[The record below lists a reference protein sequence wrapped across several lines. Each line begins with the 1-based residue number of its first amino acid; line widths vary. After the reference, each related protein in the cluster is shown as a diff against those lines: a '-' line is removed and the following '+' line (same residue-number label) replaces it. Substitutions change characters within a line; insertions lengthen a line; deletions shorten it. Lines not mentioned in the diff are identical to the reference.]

1 MNGNKKTLRKMNL
14 QLFGQTFD
22 PDNVTMYEH
31 KDGTIPEK
39 YNKLILKEIMSGS
52 KVMQLAKYEEMDS
65 KEKKFEYFA
74 KGPGAYWVGE
84 GEKIQTSK
92 PQWMQ
97 ATMVAKKL
105 GVIVP
110 CSREFLH
117 YKMSD
122 FFEQMKPKIA
132 EAFYKKF
139 DAAAILN
146 QENPFPQSVD
156 ESALAAG
163 NLISG
168 GISYDNIL
176 AMEDA
181 LNDEDYDA
189 NAFISTKKNRSTL
202 RNVNK
207 VQNGVIVETL
217 YDRGSNTIDGLPV
230 ADLKG
235 LDKGILYAGDF
246 DYMYY
251 GIPFGMSYKIDESAQ
266 LSTLKNA
273 DGTPVNLFEQEL
285 AALRVTMDVAFMIVK
300 DEAFVK
306 LETKAEIG
314 QDKLTIPAQGQTLY
328 GKRVSSLIGSDV
340 KVYGDGTVTGTFK
353 HVTGYTG
360 FNGDNPKEQ
369 EGYFFPFKLTKS
381 GTNMTFKKNG
391 SESKKDIP
399 WEADNVFR
407 VTKGDTF
414 EVLVDEESVVTFNFA
429 QATFEK

>member
-1 MNGNKKTLRKMNL
+1 MNVNKKMLKKMNL
-14 QLFGQTFD
+14 QLFGQTYD

-39 YNKLILKEIMSGS
+39 YNKLILKDVMDGS

-84 GEKIQTSK
+84 GEKIKTSK
-92 PQWMQ
+92 PQWLQ
-97 ATMVAKKL
+97 VTMVAKKL
-105 GVIVP
+105 GVIIP

-139 DAAAILN
+139 DEAAILN
-146 QENPFPQSVD
+146 IENPFPQSVD

-163 NLISG
+163 NLVSG

-176 AMEDA
+176 EMEDI
-181 LNDEDYDA
+181 LNNEDYDV

-207 VQNGVIVETL
+207 IENGVIVESL
-217 YDRGSNTIDGLPV
+217 YDRGANTIDGLPV

-235 LDKGILYAGDF
+235 LERGNLYAGDF

-306 LETKAEIG
+306 LEAGETSVG
-314 QDKLTIPAQGQTLY
+314 TLTVASVAGT
-328 GKRVSSLIGSDV
+328 S
-340 KVYGDGTVTGTFK
+340 DGTTKITITEPKGGGNSYKYKVADAAVDVSYKQSVRNWTAWDGASDITAETGKTITVVECDAEYLALKAGSQTVTSK
-353 HVTGYTG
+353 A
-360 FNGDNPKEQ
+360 
-369 EGYFFPFKLTKS
+369 
-381 GTNMTFKKNG
+381 
-391 SESKKDIP
+391 SE
-399 WEADNVFR
+399 
-407 VTKGDTF
+407 
-414 EVLVDEESVVTFNFA
+414 
-429 QATFEK
+429 

>member
-1 MNGNKKTLRKMNL
+1 MDVSKLNL
-14 QLFGQTFD
+14 QLFAQTFD

-39 YNKLILKEIMSGS
+39 YNTLILKEVMEGS
-52 KVMQLAKYEEMDS
+52 KVMQLARYEEMDG

-132 EAFYKKF
+132 EAFYRKF

-146 QENPFPQSVD
+146 VENPFPQSLE

-168 GISYDNIL
+168 GIDYDNIL
-176 AMEDA
+176 EMEDV
-181 LNDEDYDA
+181 LNNEDYDV

-202 RNVNK
+202 RNVHK
-207 VQNGVIVETL
+207 IENGVIVESL
-217 YDRGSNTIDGLPV
+217 YDRGANTIDGYPV
-230 ADLKG
+230 ADLKD
-235 LDKGILYAGDF
+235 LSKGNLYAGDF

-266 LSTLKNA
+266 LSTLTNA

-306 LETKAEIG
+306 LEAGASQLGTLTVASAAGTAAGDTKITITELKGDGNSYKYKIADEAVEVTYKQSVRNWSVWDGVSDITAATGTTITIVECDAEYLALKAGSQTVTAKAE
-314 QDKLTIPAQGQTLY
+314 
-328 GKRVSSLIGSDV
+328 
-340 KVYGDGTVTGTFK
+340 
-353 HVTGYTG
+353 
-360 FNGDNPKEQ
+360 
-369 EGYFFPFKLTKS
+369 
-381 GTNMTFKKNG
+381 
-391 SESKKDIP
+391 
-399 WEADNVFR
+399 
-407 VTKGDTF
+407 
-414 EVLVDEESVVTFNFA
+414 
-429 QATFEK
+429 

>member
-1 MNGNKKTLRKMNL
+1 MNGNKKMLKKMNL
-14 QLFGQTFD
+14 QLFGQTYD

-31 KDGTIPEK
+31 KDGKIPKK
-39 YNKLILKEIMSGS
+39 YNELILKEVMNGS
-52 KVMQLAKYEEMDS
+52 QVMKLARYEEMDG
-65 KEKKFEYFA
+65 KEKEFEYFA
-74 KGPGAYWVGE
+74 KGPGGYWVGE

-97 ATMVAKKL
+97 AKMVAKKI

-110 CSREFLH
+110 CSREHLH

-122 FFEQMKPKIA
+122 FFEKMKSKIA

-139 DAAAILN
+139 DEAAILN
-146 QENPFPQSVD
+146 MDNPFPQSVE

-168 GISYDNIL
+168 GITYDNIL

-181 LNDEDYDA
+181 LNDEDYDV

-202 RNVNK
+202 RNVHK
-207 VQNGVIVETL
+207 IENGVIVESM
-217 YDRGSNTIDGLPV
+217 YDRGANTIDGLPV

-235 LDKGILYAGDF
+235 LERGNLYAGDF

-306 LETKAEIG
+306 LEAGETSVST
-314 QDKLTIPAQGQTLY
+314 LTVASVAGT
-328 GKRVSSLIGSDV
+328 S
-340 KVYGDGTVTGTFK
+340 DGTTKITITEPKGGGNSYKYKVADAAVDVSYKQSVRNWTAWDGASDITAETGKTITVVECDAEYLALKAGSQTVTSK
-353 HVTGYTG
+353 A
-360 FNGDNPKEQ
+360 
-369 EGYFFPFKLTKS
+369 
-381 GTNMTFKKNG
+381 
-391 SESKKDIP
+391 SE
-399 WEADNVFR
+399 
-407 VTKGDTF
+407 
-414 EVLVDEESVVTFNFA
+414 
-429 QATFEK
+429 

>member
-14 QLFGQTFD
+14 QLFGQTFN

-39 YNKLILKEIMSGS
+39 YNNLILKEVMNGS

-92 PQWMQ
+92 PKWMQ

-105 GVIVP
+105 AVIVP
-110 CSREFLH
+110 CSREFLK

-139 DAAAILN
+139 DEAAILN
-146 QENPFPQSVD
+146 IENPFPQSVE

-168 GISYDNIL
+168 GITYDNIL

-217 YDRGSNTIDGLPV
+217 YDRGANTIDGLPV

-235 LDKGILYAGDF
+235 LEKGNLYAGDF

-285 AALRVTMDVAFMIVK
+285 AALRVSMDVAFMIVK

-306 LETKAEIG
+306 LEAGDTNVGTLTVASAEGTAEGATKITITEPKGEANSYKYKIADAAVGVSYKQSVRNWTAWDGVSDIVAETG
-314 QDKLTIPAQGQTLY
+314 KTITVVECDAEYLAL
-328 GKRVSSLIGSDV
+328 KAGSQ
-340 KVYGDGTVTGTFK
+340 TVT
-353 HVTGYTG
+353 
-360 FNGDNPKEQ
+360 
-369 EGYFFPFKLTKS
+369 
-381 GTNMTFKKNG
+381 
-391 SESKKDIP
+391 SKAA
-399 WEADNVFR
+399 E
-407 VTKGDTF
+407 
-414 EVLVDEESVVTFNFA
+414 
-429 QATFEK
+429 

>member
-1 MNGNKKTLRKMNL
+1 MNVNKKMLKKMNL
-14 QLFGQTFD
+14 QLFGQTYD

-39 YNKLILKEIMSGS
+39 YNKLILKDVMGGS

-84 GEKIQTSK
+84 GEKIKTSK
-92 PQWMQ
+92 PQWLQ
-97 ATMVAKKL
+97 VTMVAKKL
-105 GVIVP
+105 GVIIP

-139 DAAAILN
+139 DEAAILN
-146 QENPFPQSVD
+146 IENPFPQSVD

-163 NLISG
+163 NLVSG

-176 AMEDA
+176 EMEDI
-181 LNDEDYDA
+181 LNNEDYDV

-207 VQNGVIVETL
+207 IENGVIVESL
-217 YDRGSNTIDGLPV
+217 YDRGANTIDGLPV

-235 LDKGILYAGDF
+235 LERGNLYAGDF

-306 LETKAEIG
+306 LEAGETSVG
-314 QDKLTIPAQGQTLY
+314 TLTVASVAGTA
-328 GKRVSSLIGSDV
+328 
-340 KVYGDGTVTGTFK
+340 DGTTKITITEGKGNGNSYKYKIADAAVDVSYKQSVRNWTAWDGASDITAETGKTITVVECDAEYLALKAGSQTVTSK
-353 HVTGYTG
+353 A
-360 FNGDNPKEQ
+360 
-369 EGYFFPFKLTKS
+369 
-381 GTNMTFKKNG
+381 
-391 SESKKDIP
+391 SE
-399 WEADNVFR
+399 
-407 VTKGDTF
+407 
-414 EVLVDEESVVTFNFA
+414 
-429 QATFEK
+429 